1 LTPPWKRLSIREAVQ
16 EMLGFD
22 YMDFPCSGSLYE
34 YLEGRGLAEGLK
46 PSDTWGRMIVEHLL
60 GNFVEPRLTQ
70 PTIIKDYP
78 RDMSPFAKRIQGGE
92 AVCDEKERRYI
103 DSHTER
109 FEFFIAGME
118 MGNAFTEL
126 NDPRDQQ
133 DRFVEMKRLYADEA
147 DETTPLDEDYLN
159 AMRYGMPPNGGFGSG
174 VDRMVMLLTD
184 QVSIRDVLLYPHL
197 RAPAPTEFDLRGQFM
212 LDAAVRQMEVQLD
225 VRLDGS
231 KRKLALYL
239 PASDVGL
246 EFRMANALDGARPQL
261 RNLRKAFAGVLYVM
275 TDERLYRV
283 DEQLEAVEF
292 SDFWNSLSQKKIS
305 GG

>member
-1 LTPPWKRLSIREAVQ
+1 
-16 EMLGFD
+16 
-22 YMDFPCSGSLYE
+22 
-34 YLEGRGLAEGLK
+34 
-46 PSDTWGRMIVEHLL
+46 MIVEHLL
-60 GNFVEPRLTQ
+60 GDYIEPRLIQ

-78 RDMSPFAKRIQGGE
+78 RDMSPFAKRIQADA
-92 AVCDEKERRYI
+92 AVSDEKERRYI

-184 QVSIRDVLLYPHL
+184 QISIRDVLLYPHL
-197 RAPAPTEFDLRGQFM
+197 RAPAPTESDLRGQFM
-212 LDAAVRQMEVQLD
+212 LEAAVRHLEYQLD
-225 VRLDGS
+225 FALDGA

-239 PASDVGL
+239 PGADVGV
-246 EFRMANALDGARPQL
+246 EFRMSNALENALPQL
-261 RNLRKAFAGVLYVM
+261 QNQRRAFGGVLYVM

-283 DEQLEAVEF
+283 DDKLDVVSFPEF
-292 SDFWNSLSQKKIS
+292 WKSVC
-305 GG
+305 